1 MKGEITILFY
11 FISIVVFLLDQV
23 TKMIVRVNIE
33 LNESVYSWGMHL
45 TRIENSGLAGGFLQG
60 YGRMFGILSTL
71 VVLGIIYGRK
81 VGLLSG
87 RVTDI
92 GLAFIVGG
100 AVGNGID
107 RLLFGQVTDFIVRS
121 NRAVLNIA
129 DHAIEI
135 GVVLVVGAMLFA
147 WVKEWRKKRK

>member
-1 MKGEITILFY
+1 MIAI
-11 FISIVVFLLDQV
+11 IVFLLDQV
-23 TKMIVRVNIE
+23 TKFIVRVNIA

-45 TRIENSGLAGGFLQG
+45 THIENSGLAGGFLQG
-60 YGRMFGILSTL
+60 YGRLFGILSML
-71 VVLGIIYGRK
+71 VVIAIIYCRKIGII
-81 VGLLSG
+81 SG

-135 GVVLVVGAMLFA
+135 GVLLVVVAMLYHA
-147 WVKEWRKKRK
+147 LKEWREKKRSSSNN